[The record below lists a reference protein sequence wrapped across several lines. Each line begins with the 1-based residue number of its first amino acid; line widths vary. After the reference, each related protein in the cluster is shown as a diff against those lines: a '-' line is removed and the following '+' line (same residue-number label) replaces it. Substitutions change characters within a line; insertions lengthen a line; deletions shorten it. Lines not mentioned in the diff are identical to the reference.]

1 MLRAIAEDVWA
12 YGGNIK
18 MPFGRLPSRTTVV
31 RRADGG
37 LVIHSP
43 LAFDDAAAREIDAL
57 GEVRALVAP
66 SCLHHLFLKAATER
80 WPRASVLGAPGLEK
94 KLSGLPFTPLPR
106 SGVAPEI
113 GDDLGVRLVEGVPY
127 ITEHVF
133 LHARSR
139 TLIVTDLLFNVH
151 EVRGFALKVFLW
163 LGGAYKKTAQDHV
176 WRVLVRDRAAAA
188 RSVADVLAWDF
199 ERVVVA
205 HGDVIEGDAKDRARR
220 ALAWMGAGA
229 TPVLP
234 AASPAEAREAG
245 KPSAEA

>member
-1 MLRAIAEDVWA
+1 MVRCASYGGMLRAIAEDVWA
-12 YGGNIK
+12 YEK
-18 MPFGRLPSRTTVV
+18 DLRMPFGYLPSRTTLV

-43 LAFDDAAAREIDAL
+43 LAFDDDAARAIDAL

-66 SCLHHLFLKAATER
+66 SCLHHLSLRAATER
-80 WPRASVLGAPGLEK
+80 WPRASVLGAPGLER
-94 KLSGLPFTPLPR
+94 KLAGLPFTPLPP

-113 GDDLGVRLVEGVPY
+113 GDELGVRLVEGVPY

-151 EVRGFALKVFLW
+151 EVRSFGMKVFLW
-163 LGGAYKKTAQDHV
+163 LGGAWKKTAQDHV
-176 WRVLVRDRAAAA
+176 WRLLMRDRAAAA

-205 HGDVIEGDAKDRARR
+205 HGDIVEDDAKARLKK
-220 ALAWMGAGA
+220 ALAWIGPRA
-229 TPVLP
+229 T
-234 AASPAEAREAG
+234 
-245 KPSAEA
+245 

>member
-12 YGGNIK
+12 YEK
-18 MPFGRLPSRTTVV
+18 DFRMPVGYLPSRTTVV

-43 LAFDDAAAREIDAL
+43 LAFDDDAARAIDAL

-80 WPRASVLGAPGLEK
+80 WPRASVLGAPGLER
-94 KLSGLPFTPLPR
+94 KLGGLPFTPLPP

-127 ITEHVF
+127 IREHVF

-151 EVRGFALKVFLW
+151 EVRSFGMKVFLW
-163 LGGAYKKTAQDHV
+163 LGGAWKKTAQDHV
-176 WRVLVRDRAAAA
+176 WRLLMRDRAAAA

-205 HGDVIEGDAKDRARR
+205 HGDIVEEDAKERLRK
-220 ALAWMGAGA
+220 ALAWLGPRA
-229 TPVLP
+229 T
-234 AASPAEAREAG
+234 
-245 KPSAEA
+245 

>member
-1 MLRAIAEDVWA
+1 MLRAIAEEVWA
-12 YGGNIK
+12 YERDFRL
-18 MPFGRLPSRTTVV
+18 PFGDLPARTTVV

-37 LVIHSP
+37 IVIHSP
-43 LAFDDAAAREIDAL
+43 LAFDDDTAREIDAL

-66 SCLHHLFLKAATER
+66 SCLHHVFLRAATER

-94 KLSGLPFTPLPR
+94 KLSGLRFTPLPR

-127 ITEHVF
+127 IAEHVF

-151 EVRGFALKVFLW
+151 EARSFAMKVFLW
-163 LGGAYKKTAQDHV
+163 VGGVWRKTAQDHV
-176 WRVLVRDRAAAA
+176 WRVLMRDRGAAA

-205 HGDVIEGDAKDRARR
+205 HGDVIEGEAKDRTRR

-229 TPVLP
+229 GRLLP
-234 AASPAEAREAG
+234 AR
-245 KPSAEA
+245 

>member
-1 MLRAIAEDVWA
+1 MLRPIAEDVWA
-12 YGGNIK
+12 YEK
-18 MPFGRLPSRTTVV
+18 DLRMPFGDLPSRATVV

-43 LAFDDAAAREIDAL
+43 LGFDDGSAAAVDAL

-66 SCLHHLFLKAATER
+66 SCLHHLFLKAASER

-94 KLSGLPFTPLPR
+94 KLSGLRFSPLPR

-139 TLIVTDLLFNVH
+139 TLVVTDLLFNVH
-151 EVRGFALKVFLW
+151 EARNFAMKAFLW
-163 LGGAYKKTAQDHV
+163 IGGAWKKTANDRV
-176 WRVLVRDRAAAA
+176 WRVLMRDRAAAA
-188 RSVADVLAWDF
+188 RSVADILAWDF
-199 ERVVVA
+199 DRVVMA
-205 HGDVIEGDAKDRARR
+205 HGDVVERDAKEQLRG
-220 ALAWMGAGA
+220 ALAWMDVRG
-229 TPVLP
+229 LI
-234 AASPAEAREAG
+234 R
-245 KPSAEA
+245 